1 MKHGSLFSG
10 IGGFDLAAQWM
21 GWENVFH
28 VERNP
33 FCQKVLNYHFPQ
45 AKSYE
50 DIKEFDGTE
59 WRGKVDIIS
68 GGFPCQPYSTAGKRL
83 GKNDER
89 HLWPEMLRIIRE
101 SAPRFV
107 VGENVRGL
115 VSWDGG
121 MVFEEVCLDLEIEGY
136 EVWTGILPAASVG
149 APHRRDRI
157 FFVAVHASNTNCRG
171 LERAVE
177 VGWDGVNVEREGI
190 VRDASNAEFL
200 RLEHGK
206 KSGDARVGQETTR
219 ECFAGH
225 ASSAGQDGNSSY
237 SDGEVLQCRDGEG
250 APGRSAHQGERAE
263 PLGKSG
269 CWEVFPTQSPVCGG
283 DDGLP
288 RQLDGITFSKW
299 RKESIMA
306 YGNAVVPQVAY
317 EIFQSLTRIDSFIDS
332 KRA

>member
-50 DIKEFDGTE
+50 DIKEFDGTI
-59 WRGKVDIIS
+59 WRGNVDIIS
-68 GGFPCQPYSTAGKRL
+68 GGFPCLPYSTAGKRL
-83 GKNDER
+83 GKDDER

-101 SAPRFV
+101 AAPRFV

-157 FFVAVHASNTNCRG
+157 FFVAFHAPNTE
-171 LERAVE
+171 L
-177 VGWDGVNVEREGI
+177 
-190 VRDASNAEFL
+190 L

-206 KSGDARVGQETTR
+206 KSGDARVGQETAR

-225 ASSAGQDGNSSY
+225 ASSEGQDGNPPHTDSQVFQ
-237 SDGEVLQCRDGEG
+237 GGNGEG
-250 APGRSAHQGERAE
+250 APGRSANQSERTQS
-263 PLGKSG
+263 LGKSG
-269 CWEVFPTQSPVCGG
+269 CWEIFPTQSPICGG

-317 EIFQSLTRIDSFIDS
+317 EIFQSLTRIDSFIGS
-332 KRA
+332 KPA